1 MEKIKNI
8 IIGFGK
14 GGKTLAKFLAQKGE
28 DVLVI
33 EKSNQMYGGTCI
45 NIACLPSKRLI
56 IEAANGVEFT
66 DAVNGKNEMTAFLRN
81 KNYHMLAD
89 EPTVTVLDGEA
100 KFLSDHKIEVATT
113 DGSIVQYEGERIFIN
128 TGALPVILPIPG
140 LKDSPYLLD
149 STQAMDQ
156 KKLPK
161 QLVIIGA
168 GYIGLEFASMFAKY
182 GSQVTVLDHNSDF
195 IPREDDDISSV
206 VKKDLEEAGVKFE
219 LGVDIKQVVN
229 KEDHVE
235 VEYEKDG
242 KVLVAQGDRVLAA
255 TGRKANTA
263 DLGLENTNIK
273 TDERGNV
280 VVNDQLKTSVEN
292 VWAIGDVKGGLQ
304 FTYISLDDFRI
315 IRSQLFGDGS
325 YTMASRKIVP
335 YSVFIEPPLS
345 EVGLTEKQAKKAN
358 IDYKLFKLPVAAI
371 PKARVAKNTHGLFKA
386 LVDPETKQILGTTLY
401 GLESHEL
408 INMIALAMKA
418 KLPYTM
424 LRDQIYTH
432 PTMSEAFN
440 DLFKQRLYLTK
451 EILCLTHE

>member
-440 DLFKQRLYLTK
+440 DLFK
-451 EILCLTHE
+451 